1 MDGKDLEQFHGR
13 RVKVYAFRNNA
24 PIYGRLIVNGPFV
37 QIRPTDG
44 VPAGARNGASSIS
57 YTSVNRIELLT

>member
-1 MDGKDLEQFHGR
+1 MSGKDLEQFHGQ
-13 RVKVYAFRNNA
+13 RVKVYAFHRAA

-44 VPAGARNGASSIS
+44 VPAGCRNGASSIS
-57 YTSVNRIELLT
+57 YTSVNRIERL